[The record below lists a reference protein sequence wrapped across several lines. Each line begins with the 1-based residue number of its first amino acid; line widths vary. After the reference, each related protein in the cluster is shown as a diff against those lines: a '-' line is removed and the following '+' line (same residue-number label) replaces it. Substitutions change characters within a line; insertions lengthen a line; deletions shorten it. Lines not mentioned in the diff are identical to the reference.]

1 MAVTHGHGN
10 PDWTRDEVVLALDLY
25 FGCNG
30 SIPSK
35 SDARVVA
42 LSKLLRV
49 FPYHA
54 NAARRESFRN
64 PDGVVFKLQNLRQ
77 VATGK
82 GLGNVSR
89 TDREVWGELGNNQRR
104 VRELATLIRVG
115 IEIAG
120 NAELGLPAPNEVG
133 IGKSEVSRETI
144 EAGTRVL
151 QDLAERDFS
160 KVDVLIIYLDG
171 IQFGNHHVL
180 AAVGVDEDGKKYV
193 LGVRSGASENA
204 TVTTAL
210 LEDLV
215 ARGIRPDRRRL
226 FVVDGAKALR
236 SAIAQVFGAGN
247 EGTALSQPQAAE
259 CRRPPAERAGR
270 VCGGKNRHR
279 SPLPTRKTPKGE
291 SPVDCQAANVGAPA
305 MRRVRPH

>member
-1 MAVTHGHGN
+1 MTVTHGHGN

-104 VRELATLIRVG
+104 VR
-115 IEIAG
+115 
-120 NAELGLPAPNEVG
+120 
-133 IGKSEVSRETI
+133 
-144 EAGTRVL
+144 
-151 QDLAERDFS
+151 
-160 KVDVLIIYLDG
+160 
-171 IQFGNHHVL
+171 
-180 AAVGVDEDGKKYV
+180 
-193 LGVRSGASENA
+193 
-204 TVTTAL
+204 
-210 LEDLV
+210 
-215 ARGIRPDRRRL
+215 
-226 FVVDGAKALR
+226 
-236 SAIAQVFGAGN
+236 
-247 EGTALSQPQAAE
+247 
-259 CRRPPAERAGR
+259 
-270 VCGGKNRHR
+270 
-279 SPLPTRKTPKGE
+279 
-291 SPVDCQAANVGAPA
+291 
-305 MRRVRPH
+305 

>member
-25 FGCNG
+25 FDCNG

-120 NAELGLPAPNEVG
+120 NAELGLPAPNEEEFVEG
-133 IGKSEVSRETI
+133 RIVTEVHFRRERHPRVRARLIAKRRTLGHLRCDVCDRTEDEYPPALA
-144 EAGTRVL
+144 EAVFEAHHVVPLSTGQVRRTQL
-151 QDLAERDFS
+151 KDLA
-160 KVDVLIIYLDG
+160 
-171 IQFGNHHVL
+171 
-180 AAVGVDEDGKKYV
+180 
-193 LGVRSGASENA
+193 
-204 TVTTAL
+204 L
-210 LEDLV
+210 LCANCHRMLHRAI
-215 ARGIRPDRRRL
+215 ARGKRWLTPEE
-226 FVVDGAKALR
+226 AKAT
-236 SAIAQVFGAGN
+236 IV
-247 EGTALSQPQAAE
+247 
-259 CRRPPAERAGR
+259 AGR
-270 VCGGKNRHR
+270 FEN
-279 SPLPTRKTPKGE
+279 
-291 SPVDCQAANVGAPA
+291 
-305 MRRVRPH
+305 